1 MTVED
6 RLAKFLSKSP
16 ETSQAAFVANTASLM
31 GDVRLGRDSSVFY
44 HAVLRGDIES
54 IHIGEGTNVQD
65 GAIVHLAD
73 DIPAR
78 VGAFCT
84 IGHAAIV
91 HACTIGDLCLVG
103 MKAVVLD
110 GAEIGDECLIGAGAL
125 VTGRTKIPARSLVL
139 GSPAKVVRQLT
150 EPEIRS
156 LRESADKYI
165 AVARAHA
172 ALQLGSFQPSSQ
184 LQPNG

>member
-6 RLAKFLSKSP
+6 RLAKFLSKTP
-16 ETSQAAFVANTASLM
+16 ETRLAAFVANSASLT
-31 GDVRLGRDSSVFY
+31 GDVRLGKDSSVFY

-73 DIPAR
+73 DLPAK

-103 MKAVVLD
+103 MRAVILD

-125 VTGRTKIPARSLVL
+125 VTGRTKIPPRSLVI

-150 EPEIRS
+150 DAELRS
-156 LRESADKYI
+156 LRDSADKYI

-172 ALQLGSFQPSSQ
+172 ALQHRTSVSGQPA
-184 LQPNG
+184 